1 MQRSFD
7 DLGTP
12 LADVTFCVVDLETTG
27 ATPATCGITEVGA
40 VKVRGGEVLGV
51 FHTLVNPDAPI
62 PPEITVLTGITQA
75 MVCRAPRVEEVLPS
89 FVEFAAGTVLVG
101 HNVRFDAS
109 FLDAALRQH
118 AWPGLDHRLVDTCA
132 LARRLVREEVPNCKL
147 GTLASRFR
155 LDHQPSHRALDDALA
170 TVDLLHLLL
179 ERAATLGVL
188 GLDDLLAL
196 PTMGGHPQ
204 AQKLKLTQHLP
215 RSPGVYLFEGNRGE
229 VLYVGKATN
238 LRSRVRSYFSGDDRR
253 KIGAL
258 LREVKAIRHIATTTT
273 LEAAVTEVRLI
284 QEHRP
289 RYNRHAKHWESYAY
303 LALTLGEAWPRLAV
317 VKEPKADGS
326 LHVGPLPSQSA
337 ARLAAEAI
345 QSAVPLR
352 RCTTPLGKQGKVCR
366 TSPCTPAQLGVAP
379 CPCAGQADPRTYAQ
393 AVQTAVRG
401 LTEEPRLL
409 LDPLRARMESL
420 AAAGRYEEAAD
431 VRDRAAAL
439 ATALTRQRR
448 ADSLRRAGTL
458 RVRLPSGQVA
468 EVRNGVLVRVG
479 AADDPGPQLALEGLA
494 DVLPDLPDPDR
505 PLPRHLVDEVAC
517 VAGWLEAEAHRVRIE
532 HADHPLA
539 APAQVLPSF
548 TPGRSVGSRR

>member
-12 LADVTFCVVDLETTG
+12 LVDVTFCVVDLETTG
-27 ATPATCGITEVGA
+27 ATPATCAITEIGA
-40 VKVRGGEVLGV
+40 VKVRGGEVLGI
-51 FHTLVNPDAPI
+51 FHTLVNPGSAI

-75 MVCRAPRVEEVLPS
+75 MVLRAPRIAEVLPA

-101 HNVRFDAS
+101 HNVRFDAG
-109 FLDAALRQH
+109 FLDAALQQH
-118 AWPGLDHRLVDTCA
+118 AWPRLDHRLVDTCA

-170 TVDLLHLLL
+170 TTDLLHLLL
-179 ERAATLGVL
+179 ERAGTLGVL

-196 PTMGGHPQ
+196 PTMAGHPQ
-204 AQKLKLTQHLP
+204 AQKLKLTQQLP
-215 RSPGVYLFEGNRGE
+215 RCPGVYLFEGPRGE

-238 LRSRVRSYFSGDDRR
+238 LRARVRSYFSGDDRR
-253 KIGAL
+253 KVGAL
-258 LREVKAIRHIATTTT
+258 LREVKAIRHIACGST

-289 RYNRHAKHWESYAY
+289 RYNRQAKHWESYAY
-303 LALTLGEAWPRLAV
+303 LSLTLAEAWPRLAV

-326 LHVGPLPSQSA
+326 LHLGPLPSQAA

-345 QSAVPLR
+345 LSAVPLR
-352 RCTTPLGKQGKVCR
+352 RCSTPLGKSGRVCR
-366 TSPCTPAQLGVAP
+366 SSPCTPAQLGVAP
-379 CPCAGQADPRTYAQ
+379 CPCAGQADPRAYAD

-401 LTEEPRLL
+401 LTESPRLL
-409 LDPLRARMESL
+409 LDPLRSRMEAL

-431 VRDRAAAL
+431 VRDRAGAL
-439 ATALTRQRR
+439 ALALTRQRR
-448 ADSLRRAGTL
+448 ADALRQAGLL

-479 AADDPGPQLALEGLA
+479 AGDPADTQLAL
-494 DVLPDLPDPDR
+494 DVPEPDVPDPDR
-505 PLPRHLVDEVAC
+505 PLPRRMVDEVSC
-517 VAGWLEAEAHRVRIE
+517 VAGWLEAEAHRLRIE
-532 HADHPLA
+532 HVDAGLS
-539 APAQVLPSF
+539 APIPALPSF
-548 TPGRSVGSRR
+548 APGRSVSSRR